1 MRQQRSR
8 TVQGKEKR
16 SSEQEWGE
24 DLRRGGSGACAAAL
38 GGRGR
43 CSLLGGGAWTVGS
56 KTWGWPCGVCVQG
69 APPGRVS
76 SCLLLFTASSPAAP
90 VRPWSRLAPD
100 SASPSP
106 AGASSHSLRYFYTGV
121 SEPGQGLPQFVVV
134 GYVDGQRIV
143 HYDSDTRRM
152 TPRAPWM
159 AKAGE
164 EDPQYWDWQTQVLQ
178 GSEATFRADLET
190 LRHRYNQ
197 SAGFHTWQTMHG
209 CELSGDRPSKGYF
222 QYSYDGRD
230 FLALDKETLTWTA
243 ADAAAQITKRNWEA
257 EPAIAQQWKGYLEEI
272 CIEWLRKYLHYG
284 NETLQRRE
292 RPVVTVSRKDSHD
305 GLETL
310 LCRAHGFYPKEI
322 DITWRRDGEVRK
334 GDTFEGVISPNQDG
348 TYYTWLSIEVDPQ
361 ERSRYRCHVD
371 HDGLEEPLDVA
382 VEKSASMLLWLIP
395 VVVVLAV
402 LLVAA
407 AAGLYFYNRSDKGS
421 DSSMSASP
429 PLGV

>member
-1 MRQQRSR
+1 MDPACLCMK
-8 TVQGKEKR
+8 TVR
-16 SSEQEWGE
+16 I
-24 DLRRGGSGACAAAL
+24 CAL
-38 GGRGR
+38 GLCLALRG
-43 CSLLGGGAWTVGS
+43 
-56 KTWGWPCGVCVQG
+56 
-69 APPGRVS
+69 
-76 SCLLLFTASSPAAP
+76 
-90 VRPWSRLAPD
+90 
-100 SASPSP
+100 ASP
-106 AGASSHSLRYFYTGV
+106 HSLRYFHTSM
-121 SEPGQGLPQFVVV
+121 SEPGQGLPRFVTV
-134 GYVDGQRIV
+134 GYVDGQLFS
-143 HYDSDTRRM
+143 HYDSDTRRE

-159 AKAGE
+159 AKAGKE
-164 EDPQYWDWQTQVLQ
+164 HPQYWEQQTQVSQ
-178 GSEATFRADLET
+178 GTEAVFRVDLET

-197 SAGFHTWQTMHG
+197 SAGFHTWQLMYG
-209 CELSGDRPSKGYF
+209 CELSGDRASKGYQ

-230 FLALDKETLTWTA
+230 FIAFDKETLTWTA
-243 ADAAAQITKRNWEA
+243 ADAAAGITKRNWEA
-257 EPAIAQQWKGYLEEI
+257 EPAIVQQLKVYLEEI
-272 CIEWLRKYLHYG
+272 CIEWLRKYLRYG
-284 NETLQRRE
+284 RETLLRKE

-407 AAGLYFYNRSDKGS
+407 AAGLYFYNTSDKGS